1 MEEPE
6 PKPEPTDPKPDPE
19 PGPKPELADTLDFKY
34 SYQKEQ
40 TFYYHGGTPNVVI
53 KYLTSDKDIAVK
65 VLNENVVRVESSYPS
80 DSYETFY
87 FEIVGEG
94 TTEVEFSTKDGKP
107 IVAKITVPPT
117 KSLTGLAFREKEATY
132 ELSDTSYKYVYWDY
146 TPSDFND
153 PNLRKISLKTSDVET
168 VSLSYG
174 TGETSVS
181 LDKSINIKRHKVG
194 TATLT
199 LTATM
204 YDDTTLTDTMTVNV
218 IGEEETPVATKSAR
232 MAKTATQEQE
242 IIIFERG
249 ADE

>member
-1 MEEPE
+1 M
-6 PKPEPTDPKPDPE
+6 KFTSK
-19 PGPKPELADTLDFKY
+19 DF
-34 SYQKEQ
+34 
-40 TFYYHGGTPNVVI
+40 
-53 KYLTSDKDIAVK
+53 
-65 VLNENVVRVESSYPS
+65 
-80 DSYETFY
+80 DSYKNFY

-94 TTEVEFSTKDGKP
+94 TTEVEFSTKGGKP
-107 IVAKITVPPT
+107 IVAKITVPPM
-117 KSLTGLAFREKEATY
+117 KPLTGLEFREKEATY
-132 ELSDTSYKYVYWDY
+132 ELSDTSYKYAYWNF

-153 PNLRKISLKTSDVET
+153 PNLSKISIKTSDKDT

-174 TGETSVS
+174 TDELSVIS
-181 LDKSINIKRHKVG
+181 DKYAYTTVNRHKVG
-194 TATLT
+194 TVVLT

-204 YDDTTLTDTMTVNV
+204 ADGTTLTDTMTVNV

>member
-1 MEEPE
+1 M
-6 PKPEPTDPKPDPE
+6 
-19 PGPKPELADTLDFKY
+19 DTLDFRY
-34 SYQKEQ
+34 SYQKER
-40 TFYYHGGTPNVVI
+40 TFYYHDAIRPQVSI

-65 VLNENVVRVESSYPS
+65 VLNENVVKVASRDSS
-80 DSYETFY
+80 DSYENFY

-107 IVAKITVPPT
+107 IVAKITIPPI
-117 KSLTGLAFREKEATY
+117 KPLTGLEFREKEATY
-132 ELSDTSYKYVYWDY
+132 ELSDTSYKYVYWNFI
-146 TPSDFND
+146 PSDFND
-153 PNLRKISLKTSDVET
+153 PNLSKISLKTSDKDT

-174 TGETSVS
+174 TDELG
-181 LDKSINIKRHKVG
+181 INSEIYSTVNRHKVG

-204 YDDTTLTDTMTVNV
+204 ADGTTFTDTMTVNV
-218 IGEEETPVATKSAR
+218 IGEEETPVATMSAR
-232 MAKTATQEQE
+232 MARIATQEQE